1 MLTPL
6 RKGSDYH
13 HGDLRHATVRAA
25 RNLVD
30 REGWNALGIR
40 RVAEVAG
47 VTPAALYRHFENLE
61 QLRAEVSLQV
71 RVELGDFMRS
81 RRDRASKSRSKTT
94 NAIQR
99 FEALGEAY
107 VDFARKHP
115 RLFEAAFYHCEEKP
129 VSEFSDL
136 AWELLQEAIQELLE
150 AGLLDRKMKA
160 SAPMFAWSSVHGLA
174 VLVAQRALL
183 QRDQEVALRQIMDGV
198 QRALAPRSG
207 RAS

>member
-6 RKGSDYH
+6 RKGSEYH
-13 HGDLRHATVRAA
+13 HGDLGHAAIRAA

-61 QLRAEVSLQV
+61 QLRGEVSLQV
-71 RVELGDFMRS
+71 RIELGDFIRA
-81 RRDRASKSRSKTT
+81 RRERVKTSRSKTT
-94 NAIQR
+94 NAILR
-99 FEALGEAY
+99 FEALGEGY

-115 RLFEAAFYHCEEKP
+115 RLFEVAFLHCDEKP
-129 VSEFSDL
+129 ISEFSDL
-136 AWELLQEAIQELLE
+136 AWELLQESIQELWE
-150 AGLLDRKMKA
+150 CGLLDKKA
-160 SAPMFAWSSVHGLA
+160 KDAAPMFAWSSVHGLA

-183 QRDQEVALRQIMDGV
+183 QRDQDLALRQIMDGV
-198 QRALAPRSG
+198 QRSFAPNSG
-207 RAS
+207 RSR